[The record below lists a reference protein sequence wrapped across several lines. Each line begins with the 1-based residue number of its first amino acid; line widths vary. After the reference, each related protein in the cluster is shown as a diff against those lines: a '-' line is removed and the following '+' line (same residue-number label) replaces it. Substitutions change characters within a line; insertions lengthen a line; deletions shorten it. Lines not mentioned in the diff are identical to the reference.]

1 MKGEERLLFKP
12 KAKKTLL
19 SSHIVNSMNSNHHRT
34 FNTCLCCSVVDIE
47 AKTLASKDPV
57 PKERKQRPQPC
68 YLQPLVI
75 GDFPLSF
82 SPQINTL
89 YRPWNDIINVN
100 NGLTQPKFCF
110 CLWNTKN
117 RKSSHI
123 GLEVFSVIEKRRVF
137 IYLYIIFVRSFL
149 KPIRENTVD
158 MVPVRIGKRVEI
170 K

>member
-12 KAKKTLL
+12 KAQKTLP
-19 SSHIVNSMNSNHHRT
+19 SSHIVNSMNSNQHRT

-57 PKERKQRPQPC
+57 PRERKQRPQPC

-82 SPQINTL
+82 WQQINTL
-89 YRPWNDIINVN
+89 YRPRNDIINVN
-100 NGLTQPKFCF
+100 NGLTQPKFCV

-149 KPIRENTVD
+149 KLKN
-158 MVPVRIGKRVEI
+158 
-170 K
+170 

>member
-12 KAKKTLL
+12 KAQKTLP
-19 SSHIVNSMNSNHHRT
+19 SSHIVNSMNSNQHRT

-57 PKERKQRPQPC
+57 PRERKQRPQPC

-82 SPQINTL
+82 WQQINTL
-89 YRPWNDIINVN
+89 YRPRNDIINVN
-100 NGLTQPKFCF
+100 TGLTQPKFCD

-123 GLEVFSVIEKRRVF
+123 GLEVFSVIEKRRGF

-149 KPIRENTVD
+149 KLKN
-158 MVPVRIGKRVEI
+158 
-170 K
+170 

>member
-82 SPQINTL
+82 SQQINTL